1 MRISDWSSDVC
12 SSDLRCRIHARL
24 CGRAGRG
31 ALRRGGRHPDQ
42 PGGRRALFP
51 GQPAHEELAVSAVTD
66 TAGPASDGYRSRSR
80 AWRKLKTSHSALA
93 GFAIVAFF
101 VVLALLAPMLPID
114 DPTAT
119 RWSAVRKA
127 RSEEHTSEL
136 ESLMRDVFSRMI
148 WGARAS
154 LIAGLLSVIM
164 AVSLG
169 VPLGLEIGSAHV

>member
-12 SSDLRCRIHARL
+12 SSDR
-24 CGRAGRG
+24 RAGRG

-101 VVLALLAPMLPID
+101 VVIALLAPMLPID

-119 RWSAVRKA
+119 SWSAVRKA
-127 RSEEHTSEL
+127 PSLEH
-136 ESLMRDVFSRMI
+136 LMGTDEIGRDVFSRMI

>member
-12 SSDLRCRIHARL
+12 SSDR
-24 CGRAGRG
+24 RAGRG

-101 VVLALLAPMLPID
+101 VVIALLAPMLPID

-119 RWSAVRKA
+119 SWSAVRKA
-127 RSEEHTSEL
+127 PSLEHLMGRSEEHTSEL
-136 ESLMRDVFSRMI
+136 QSLMRNSYAVFS
-148 WGARAS
+148 
-154 LIAGLLSVIM
+154 LKKKKKQ
-164 AVSLG
+164 
-169 VPLGLEIGSAHV
+169 

>member
-80 AWRKLKTSHSALA
+80 AWRKLTTRHSALA
-93 GFAIVAFF
+93 GLATGAFF
-101 VVLALLAPMLPID
+101 VVFALLEPVLPSDSTPAP
-114 DPTAT
+114 
-119 RWSAVRKA
+119 RWSA
-127 RSEEHTSEL
+127 
-136 ESLMRDVFSRMI
+136 
-148 WGARAS
+148 G
-154 LIAGLLSVIM
+154 
-164 AVSLG
+164 
-169 VPLGLEIGSAHV
+169 IGG